1 SNWQFTCTVVMDGNF
16 KAECMH
22 EQKCKD
28 QVWLMDRLGYMV
40 TNPHYMDYLKATPHI
55 AAWKSICNN
64 HRAISQANTAQG
76 KLHVTGIGAT
86 ACAQHGCF
94 YPHCDVDFQKGERQL
109 NMDYSLANALGYNME
124 GIKHVVCFYDINCS
138 YMTNLQNEMIDI
150 PSSLW
155 IIPGISIWHVHG
167 HKKECY

>member
-1 SNWQFTCTVVMDGNF
+1 MLTFSNWQFTCTVVMDGNF

-138 YMTNLQNEMIDI
+138 YMTNLQKCV
-150 PSSLW
+150 
-155 IIPGISIWHVHG
+155 G
-167 HKKECY
+167 